1 MLKKGKEEA
10 FYNRVR
16 ALNRAFYKK
25 DTMLVEKMEKIEE
38 IFRNSGAFVG
48 FSDKVCA
55 KVIKDLA
62 MSKDV
67 DPFKDENL
75 VVRAVA
81 AAEEMKAK
89 GKPTPQLPASES
101 EPYSQ
106 VLGESGGIVFIEFT
120 CTIKIV
126 TVSLLGKV
134 VDLHHLFSIQWLNVK
149 TPSKIVV

>member
-55 KVIKDLA
+55 KVIKEMA
-62 MSKDV
+62 MSKD
-67 DPFKDENL
+67 
-75 VVRAVA
+75 
-81 AAEEMKAK
+81 
-89 GKPTPQLPASES
+89 G
-101 EPYSQ
+101 
-106 VLGESGGIVFIEFT
+106 
-120 CTIKIV
+120 
-126 TVSLLGKV
+126 
-134 VDLHHLFSIQWLNVK
+134 SI
-149 TPSKIVV
+149 